1 MPINRRT
8 MLIAAPLGV
17 AVAAGAGF
25 LAMLRGMQKGT
36 FDPRGV
42 PTMLSNQPVPPF
54 ELPGLG
60 AAGFTAGDLSQS
72 GMPVLVNFFASW
84 CPPCVEEHPMLL
96 ELQKQGVVIWG
107 IAYKD
112 VEQNTRAF
120 LDRRGDPFAKVAQ
133 DQPGRV
139 AIDWGVTG
147 VPESFLVD
155 GKGVVRWH
163 MPGPLTPSIVAEQLM
178 PALKLYRA

>member
-1 MPINRRT
+1 MPLDRRA
-8 MLIAAPLGV
+8 LLLAPLGL
-17 AVAAGAGF
+17 AGAAGVGF
-25 LAMLRGMQKGT
+25 LFMLRGMEKGT

-42 PTMLSNQPVPPF
+42 PTMLSGQHVPSF
-54 ELPGLG
+54 DLPGLG
-60 AAGFTAGDLSQS
+60 GAGFTAGDLANA
-72 GMPVLVNFFASW
+72 GTPVLVNFFASW
-84 CPPCVEEHPMLL
+84 CPPCVEEHPMLM
-96 ELQKQGVVIWG
+96 ELQKQGVVLWG

-112 VEQNTRAF
+112 IEQNTKDF
-120 LDRRGDPFAKVAQ
+120 LARHGNPFARLAQ
-133 DQPGRV
+133 DQSGRV

-178 PALKLYRA
+178 PALKLYRV